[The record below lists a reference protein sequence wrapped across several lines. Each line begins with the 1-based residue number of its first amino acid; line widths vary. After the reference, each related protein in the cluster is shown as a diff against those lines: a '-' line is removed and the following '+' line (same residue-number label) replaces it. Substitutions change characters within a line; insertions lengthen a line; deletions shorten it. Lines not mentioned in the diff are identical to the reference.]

1 MHQTRHSL
9 CVIVIIR
16 KATNLIIIFIMGHVH
31 YVGRKVILRHISRR
45 IKPHATSHNVFR
57 VMMERILPQCN
68 EKIKGTWRKRE
79 CQVVNAVP
87 RIFVTIAS

>member
-9 CVIVIIR
+9 FVIGIIRNSTNLIVIVIMRHI
-16 KATNLIIIFIMGHVH
+16 HS
-31 YVGRKVILRHISRR
+31 VGRKVILRHISRR
-45 IKPHATSHNVFR
+45 SKPHATSHNVFR
-57 VMMERILPQCN
+57 GIMERILPQHN
-68 EKIKGTWRKRE
+68 EKLKGTWRKRE